1 MKITQVLQFAGL
13 GLWLAALASP
23 HWLVAVPR
31 CPYEHGHDVD
41 GGDHDDADG
50 GDHDDVDG
58 GDHDGGDDLIEY
70 DNLDAQAHVGREF
83 NNSSSFSIALP
94 SRGLQDD

>member
-41 GGDHDDADG
+41 GGDHD
-50 GDHDDVDG
+50 GD
-58 GDHDGGDDLIEY
+58 DDLIEY
-70 DNLDAQAHVGREF
+70 NNPDAQAKVGREF

-94 SRGLQDD
+94 SRGLKDD

>member
-41 GGDHDDADG
+41 GGDHD
-50 GDHDDVDG
+50 GD
-58 GDHDGGDDLIEY
+58 DDLIEY
-70 DNLDAQAHVGREF
+70 DNLDAQTNVGREF

-94 SRGLQDD
+94 SRGLKDD

>member
-41 GGDHDDADG
+41 GGDHD
-50 GDHDDVDG
+50 GD
-58 GDHDGGDDLIEY
+58 DDLIEY
-70 DNLDAQAHVGREF
+70 DNLDAQTNVGRKF
-83 NNSSSFSIALP
+83 NYSSSLTIALP